1 MDKTKKWENLS
12 PEKLQE
18 IFNKHGE
25 EITIEKSTKILELIE
40 RFSKLCIS
48 QLLKV

>member
-1 MDKTKKWENLS
+1 MDKSKKWKNLS

-18 IFNKHGE
+18 IYHNHGE

-48 QLLKV
+48 QLLKD